1 MSRVIIADEA
11 FTLLTE
17 VPFQTPLKLAKA
29 SESFAA
35 AAEVCPMPA
44 IPIEL
49 HNVSN
54 IAEKTA
60 DRGKSDLNSNL

>member
-1 MSRVIIADEA
+1 
-11 FTLLTE
+11 
-17 VPFQTPLKLAKA
+17 LKLAKA